1 MIVKAIKT
9 PKILPHKSTI
19 DVVIDHAITV
29 LTERSVVVVTSKIV
43 SLCENRVVPIDE
55 ADRDE
60 LIKREADLYY
70 KPTNNLGQR
79 YNFTITHNTLIPASG
94 IDSSNGNDNYI
105 LWPKDPLAS
114 ANAIRHYLTKKFGV
128 KKVGVIITDS
138 TIGLSR
144 WGTLGIAIAHSGFVP
159 IKDYIGQ
166 EDLFGRELTLSKANI
181 AGGLASAAVVVMGE
195 GSEQT
200 PIAIIEDVPF
210 VEFVGDDP
218 GPEELSEYYVSPL
231 IDEPFAP
238 FFSEVQWLK
247 GGRSSAS

>member
-9 PKILPHKSTI
+9 TKILPHKSTI
-19 DVVIDHAITV
+19 NVIIDQAITQ
-29 LTERSVVVVTSKIV
+29 LSERSVVVVTSKIV
-43 SLCENRVVPIDE
+43 SLCENRVVSIAKAE
-55 ADRDE
+55 RDL
-60 LIKREADLYY
+60 LIKSEADLYY
-70 KPTNNLGQR
+70 KPLDDLGQR

-94 IDSSNGNDNYI
+94 IDISNGNGNYI
-105 LWPKDPLAS
+105 LWPKDPQAS
-114 ANAIRHYLTKKFGV
+114 ANAIRHYLTKRFRV
-128 KKVGVIITDS
+128 KEVGVIITDS

-166 EDLFGRELTLSKANI
+166 EDLFGRELTLSKANV

-200 PIAIIEDVPF
+200 PIAIIENVPF
-210 VEFVGDDP
+210 VEFVSDDP
-218 GPEELSEYYVSPL
+218 SPEELSEYYVSPL
-231 IDEPFAP
+231 IDEPFAS